1 LPVVVTLS
9 GVSLMSVEESRYGL
23 CAYCRS
29 RPHVVV
35 DMIWRQV
42 EELNARR
49 PAEEDPDEP
58 WLRWFEQ
65 HVDLRDLIAA
75 EGEPYAERMVRQREY
90 YLTKIKEL
98 HADPQAARRGYWTK
112 KPTREKGGVV
122 PPWMRP

>member
-1 LPVVVTLS
+1 MPA
-9 GVSLMSVEESRYGL
+9 EESRYGL
-23 CAYCRS
+23 CTYCRS

-35 DMIWRQV
+35 DMIWRHV

-49 PAEEDPDEP
+49 PAEEDSDEA

-75 EGEPYAERMVRQREY
+75 EGEPYAERMVKHREY
-90 YLTKIKEL
+90 FLTKIKEL
-98 HADPQAARRGYWTK
+98 HADPHGAGRRGYWTK